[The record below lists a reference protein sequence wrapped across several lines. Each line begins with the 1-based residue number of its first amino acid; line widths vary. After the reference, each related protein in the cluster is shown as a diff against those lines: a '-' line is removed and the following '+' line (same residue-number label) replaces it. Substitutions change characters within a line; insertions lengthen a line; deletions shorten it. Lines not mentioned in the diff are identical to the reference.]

1 MKRIYLVLM
10 AAALAGCQFTL
21 GQPGEIAGVATD
33 ITGDAVRGADV
44 SVDGKQLTRTS
55 SNGTFT
61 IRDVQPG
68 THTIRVT
75 LTIGSTPYRGTNRTI
90 VYSGERTTSISVV
103 VARVSELGNMR
114 GFAQDLGGHPL
125 DGIRVFAAGPLG
137 SWMTLTDSN

>member
-1 MKRIYLVLM
+1 MKRIYLVLI

-44 SVDGKQLTRTS
+44 AVDGQQLTRTS
-55 SNGTFT
+55 PSGTFT
-61 IRDVQPG
+61 VRGVQPG

-103 VARVSELGNMR
+103 AGSVVS
-114 GFAQDLGGHPL
+114 
-125 DGIRVFAAGPLG
+125 I
-137 SWMTLTDSN
+137 TDVRHRPSK